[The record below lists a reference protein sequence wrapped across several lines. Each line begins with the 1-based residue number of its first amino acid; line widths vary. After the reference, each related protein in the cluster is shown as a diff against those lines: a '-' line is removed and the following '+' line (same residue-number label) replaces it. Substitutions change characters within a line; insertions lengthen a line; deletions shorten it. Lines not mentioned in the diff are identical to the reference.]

1 MQYATVDGVDGSVL
15 REAQKLLGTESARDT
30 VNVALRQVVRHKLI
44 EQFFA
49 DMRERDPEELDQAR
63 KDAWR

>member
-1 MQYATVDGVDGSVL
+1 MATTVEGVEESTL
-15 REAQKLLGTESARDT
+15 KETQKLLGTKSTQDT

-49 DMRERDPEELDQAR
+49 DMKERDPEELEQAR